1 MKKFYLSV
9 VMAVFLFSG
18 ASLFSEEKTS
28 VELTASINWTFGS
41 YKESSFSNIS
51 QVFFTPRIQL
61 ETKITRGNFMHKI
74 IADYFFTKPNSSMTD
89 TAVVYKTYDPVTGE
103 EFYQASVSSL
113 SFHRI
118 KLQYDLSYGVFE
130 NQKFQVY
137 AGGFFACNAYLQF
150 ENYPSITGLF
160 SLGPVCT
167 ANYIIDERNSLSL
180 TGGIPLIGFGVRP
193 PFAGCSAELMKYAE
207 ENFLKIFT
215 LGNFLS
221 IHNYQSI
228 FLDFTY
234 NLKATEH
241 FSTGMGLNLEYSR
254 IAQPSERPLYYVDS
268 NFKVF
273 ANWRF

>member
-51 QVFFTPRIQL
+51 QGFFTPRIQL
-61 ETKITRGNFMHKI
+61 ETKITKGKFMHKI

-130 NQKFQVY
+130 NQKVQ
-137 AGGFFACNAYLQF
+137 ASN
-150 ENYPSITGLF
+150 ITVSKRTHICFLLLWPTLPCGN
-160 SLGPVCT
+160 LGP
-167 ANYIIDERNSLSL
+167 
-180 TGGIPLIGFGVRP
+180 G
-193 PFAGCSAELMKYAE
+193 
-207 ENFLKIFT
+207 
-215 LGNFLS
+215 
-221 IHNYQSI
+221 
-228 FLDFTY
+228 
-234 NLKATEH
+234 
-241 FSTGMGLNLEYSR
+241 
-254 IAQPSERPLYYVDS
+254 
-268 NFKVF
+268 
-273 ANWRF
+273 